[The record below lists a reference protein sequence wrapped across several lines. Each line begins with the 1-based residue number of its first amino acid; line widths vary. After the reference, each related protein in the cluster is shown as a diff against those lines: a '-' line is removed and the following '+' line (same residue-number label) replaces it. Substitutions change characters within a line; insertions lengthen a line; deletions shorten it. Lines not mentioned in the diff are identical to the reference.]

1 MSGSPGKSQC
11 SPCWP
16 SPCRSVNEFIQIHPP
31 QPVAMRAYRNTTSV
45 SSSKIYLKPTLDFTA
60 LLYYFPNHCFEV
72 SWKYFILTESVI
84 LYEFVGDRKQI
95 PCRKGN
101 HRLCPS
107 QMFNPDWLFWTGWGA
122 VGQTLQDIGSLQH
135 MCCCKSVTRRGDGSA
150 LENIFLWVPDLCDH
164 QDHQGN
170 LLLYQIC

>member
-16 SPCRSVNEFIQIHPP
+16 SPCRSVKWVHTESPTPASCYEGIQKRHFCL
-31 QPVAMRAYRNTTSV
+31 QQQNL
-45 SSSKIYLKPTLDFTA
+45 SKTNFNFTA

-72 SWKYFILTESVI
+72 LWKYFILTESVI
-84 LYEFVGDRKQI
+84 LYVLVGDGKQI
-95 PCRKGN
+95 PCREGN

-107 QMFNPDWLFWTGWGA
+107 QMFNPDSLFWTGWGV

-135 MCCCKSVTRRGDGSA
+135 MCCCKSITCRGMGV
-150 LENIFLWVPDLCDH
+150 L
-164 QDHQGN
+164 
-170 LLLYQIC
+170 